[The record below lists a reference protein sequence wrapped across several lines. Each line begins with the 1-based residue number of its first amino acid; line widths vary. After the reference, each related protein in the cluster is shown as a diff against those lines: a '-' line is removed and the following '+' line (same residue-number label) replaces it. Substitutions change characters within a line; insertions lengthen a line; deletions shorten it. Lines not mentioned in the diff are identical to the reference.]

1 MLAKILR
8 SHTTGKLFALIVG
21 VWGLRTQK
29 MLRTVIN
36 AAETG
41 LLCNVMRSLLDS
53 SKISK
58 SNARSAMVK
67 DKRSPQNATYAKAQ
81 N

>member
-1 MLAKILR
+1 
-8 SHTTGKLFALIVG
+8 
-21 VWGLRTQK
+21 
-29 MLRTVIN
+29 
-36 AAETG
+36 
-41 LLCNVMRSLLDS
+41 MRSLLDS